1 MNGFL
6 TIQFKNTMDK
16 EAIVRFKATVGLDG
30 FNVIINSRFN
40 SIEKDESNKM
50 GLLFGNIYDD
60 DKE

>member
-6 TIQFKNTMDK
+6 TMQFKNTMEK
-16 EAIVRFKATVGLDG
+16 EAIIRFKAVVGLEG

-50 GLLFGNIYDD
+50 GILFGNIYDD
-60 DKE
+60 D